1 MLSTQTRLRLEEI
14 AGKIERGETVTLEE
28 SIWAEKW
35 CQSNKSA
42 YEIMR
47 KARRRAINGT
57 PQNNQSLDYLLD
69 RMNLGEPDPQSH
81 KIGPIDPDD
90 LADFFKAPD
99 WTKRD

>member
-14 AGKIERGETVTLEE
+14 AGKIERGDTVTLEE

-35 CQSNKSA
+35 SQSNKSA

-47 KARRRAINGT
+47 TARRRAINGT

-69 RMNLGEPDPQSH
+69 RMNLGEPDPQNH